1 VKIDLSLL
9 NLVMEEEKAKSIVKE
24 PDLSYGQYTYA
35 DYLSWDLEEMV
46 ELINGKVFK
55 RTAAA
60 PNRIHQRLTGDLFT
74 ELNMF
79 LKGKQCQA
87 YVAPFDVR
95 LPVKSKKD
103 DKIYTVVQPDICVV
117 CDLDKLDDRGCIGA
131 PDLVVE
137 VLSPGNKQL
146 ELQHKYEVYEE
157 SGVKEYWLM
166 DAHGQTLL
174 IYTLIQDRF
183 QSSRLMTSGD
193 TAKSSTVLGF
203 ELDLEAFFAEI
214 K

>member
-1 VKIDLSLL
+1 
-9 NLVMEEEKAKSIVKE
+9 MEKEKVQSSVKE
-24 PDLSYGQYTYA
+24 PDLSYGRYTYA
-35 DYLSWDLEEMV
+35 DYLSWDMEEMV
-46 ELINGKVFK
+46 ELIKGKVFK
-55 RTAAA
+55 KAAAA
-60 PNRIHQRLTGDLFT
+60 PNRIHQRLTGDLYT
-74 ELNMF
+74 DLNLF
-79 LKGKQCQA
+79 LKGKTCQA
-87 YVAPFDVR
+87 YIAPFDVR

-166 DAHGQTLL
+166 DAAGQTVL
-174 IYTLIQDRF
+174 IYTLIQGKY

-193 TAKSSTVLGF
+193 WAKSSAVPGF
-203 ELDLEAFFAEI
+203 ELDLEAFFADI
-214 K
+214 R